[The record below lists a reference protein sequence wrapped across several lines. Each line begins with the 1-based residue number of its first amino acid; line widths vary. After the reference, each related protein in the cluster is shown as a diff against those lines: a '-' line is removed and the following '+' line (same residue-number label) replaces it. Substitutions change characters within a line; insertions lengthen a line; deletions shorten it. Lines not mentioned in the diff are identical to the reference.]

1 MSALLRNHL
10 LNEPYTHL
18 KSQPT
23 ALSTFPT
30 LPCFLRPLHAS
41 QLVYQQLTNHGYS
54 CFFSQSSWIV
64 KRLPSTQNST
74 QDKAGAPS
82 ILPERSSVNKPSE
95 IRVLPTT
102 TWALRVQDNFPPPG
116 GGLAPA
122 LTQRESDLSGPHSR
136 TAQEETPSRVQTA
149 CSPTSGEG
157 HRESGKSLL
166 CRLRSLEEA
175 KA

>member
-30 LPCFLRPLHAS
+30 LPCFLLPLHSS

-82 ILPERSSVNKPSE
+82 ILPERSSVGNQSSTNDHLSTKSTGQF
-95 IRVLPTT
+95 PTT
-102 TWALRVQDNFPPPG
+102 WWWVGASPDPEGEWPLRPTQQDSTGGNAFAGPNCLFAYKRRGPPWK
-116 GGLAPA
+116 
-122 LTQRESDLSGPHSR
+122 R
-136 TAQEETPSRVQTA
+136 QEFIMQAEKFR
-149 CSPTSGEG
+149 
-157 HRESGKSLL
+157 K
-166 CRLRSLEEA
+166 A